1 MGKTANDKPTLW
13 TRFVHE
19 LKAYWLIV
27 MYLSA
32 FFGVFTT
39 YQRLML
45 AHYNIRY
52 GDYGIAIVKALVLAK
67 VILVA
72 EKLRLGGRFR
82 DRPLSVPTLYNTVV
96 FTLCV
101 YLVHFAEVAI
111 RHVVRHGS
119 SGLGGALLAELNYET
134 LARGFVVFF
143 AFIPFFAVREL
154 SRVLGERKLTDMF
167 FLKKRSSEG

>member
-1 MGKTANDKPTLW
+1 MGKAANDKPTLW

-19 LKAYWLIV
+19 LKACWLIV
-27 MYLSA
+27 LYLSA

-45 AHYNIRY
+45 AHHNIRY
-52 GDYGIAIVKALVLAK
+52 GDFGVAIVKALVLAK

-82 DRPLSVPTLYNTVV
+82 DKPLSIPTLYDTIV

-101 YLVHFAEVAI
+101 YLVHFVEAAI
-111 RHVVRHGS
+111 RHVVRHGA
-119 SGLGGALLAELNYET
+119 SGLGGALLAEIDYET
-134 LARGFVVFF
+134 LARGFVVLF

-154 SRVLGERKLTDMF
+154 SRALGERKLTDMF
-167 FLKKRSSEG
+167 FREKRSIEG